1 MNHTWVLPLCC
12 RHNEEQR
19 SRKLRRHTNRPL
31 EQNGKVK
38 EKPFRDW
45 RWIVSTFWMMIKT
58 GMFADFTHLSLAFQ
72 SLFNFLFPLNFLF
85 WFFSSANMNIMLTTV
100 VKTHRL
106 SRVCVCVC
114 TWGWKHLNRNHK
126 CTSNILTHSR
136 SRPSLPG
143 TVKPPRQLLLLLL
156 LHGTNNRNNTL
167 CYSYYYV
174 LICHASSLQ
183 YCFYISLYYTERR
196 KKSDQGAGSC
206 WISHT
211 QCQTNFYSWFYSLW
225 VDTKGV
231 LLLSL
236 SHKIMV
242 MIVIAIFIII
252 IKKKTH
258 SQGITNIMNQRG
270 PNVMFEII

>member
-1 MNHTWVLPLCC
+1 MDCFHFLNDDKNWNVCRFHTSVIGFSIPVQLP
-12 RHNEEQR
+12 
-19 SRKLRRHTNRPL
+19 
-31 EQNGKVK
+31 
-38 EKPFRDW
+38 
-45 RWIVSTFWMMIKT
+45 VSFK
-58 GMFADFTHLSLAFQ
+58 
-72 SLFNFLFPLNFLF
+72 FLF

-252 IKKKTH
+252 IKKKTTFSGHHKYNEPKGAKRNVWNNLNISDIH
-258 SQGITNIMNQRG
+258 SFGCFFYVQYIFIF
-270 PNVMFEII
+270 V